1 MAAGQR
7 LLEGKVALVTG
18 ASRGIGAGVAREL
31 AAQGAKVLLAA
42 RTLLP
47 DPGLRWGADGP
58 AIPGSL
64 SDTIATIRSKGG
76 IAEAYQIDLSDT
88 GAIPAMI
95 RHCVDRW
102 GQVDILANC
111 AMGFPNS
118 YTGTLWTTGPDDW
131 SSQFDIG
138 VKAKYLLAHH
148 VCRPMIARGSG
159 LIVNIS
165 SAAAQEEY
173 YNPVFRMAMATLD
186 RMTAAIAHD
195 LKPHGVSAVS
205 IWPRWVRTE
214 WVMLA
219 AQSPQPGFTVTE
231 EDLKDSD
238 TPEFTGRAIAH
249 LASDADLLS
258 LSGGVFPVQKLAQKY
273 GFTDIDGRPAGP
285 EDQL

>member
-1 MAAGQR
+1 MATRPR

-31 AAQGAKVLLAA
+31 AAQGARVLLAA
-42 RTLLP
+42 RTMHP

-64 SDTIATIRSKGG
+64 SDTIATIRNRGG
-76 IAEAYQIDLSDT
+76 IAEAYRIDLSDS
-88 GAIPAMI
+88 GAIPAMV

-102 GQVDILANC
+102 GRIDILANC
-111 AMGFPNS
+111 AMGFPSS

-148 VCRPMIARGSG
+148 ACQPMIAQGSG
-159 LIVNIS
+159 LVVNIS
-165 SAAAQEEY
+165 SAAAKEEY
-173 YNPVFRMAMATLD
+173 YNPVFRMAMAALD
-186 RMTAAIAHD
+186 RMTTAIAHD

-231 EDLKDSD
+231 EDLRASDS
-238 TPEFTGRAIAH
+238 PEFIGRAIAH
-249 LASDADLLS
+249 LAADADLLS
-258 LSGGVFPVQKLAQKY
+258 LSGGVFPVLKLAQKY

-285 EDQL
+285 

>member
-219 AQSPQPGFTVTE
+219 AQSPKPGFTVTE

-273 GFTDIDGRPAGP
+273 GFTGIDGRPAGP